1 MMGSCSQR
9 GPNCSAD
16 AKTSFRAN
24 RCSGRNTKTGSTTN
38 PTGGT
43 TTVSSSGQASGQV
56 IVTVIAAPTLLITP
70 PATPPSAG
78 LPAQFTFTV
87 TPAAA
92 TSGSAVRSLTVTWG
106 DGSPDQPLGAVSGA
120 QIVSHVYTRAGT
132 YVVSATVT
140 DASGNSNTAQTA
152 VVVIPVPRPTII
164 ITYSP
169 VPAHQNTATT
179 FSIQITFAA
188 GIGAVDTSITFG
200 DGQSADLGGATTA
213 SEPHV
218 YATTGAFTVTVTVTD
233 TSGQTT
239 LGTTSVSVGL

>member
-1 MMGSCSQR
+1 
-9 GPNCSAD
+9 
-16 AKTSFRAN
+16 
-24 RCSGRNTKTGSTTN
+24 
-38 PTGGT
+38 
-43 TTVSSSGQASGQV
+43 
-56 IVTVIAAPTLLITP
+56 
-70 PATPPSAG
+70 

-106 DGSPDQPLGAVSGA
+106 DGSLDQPLGAVSGA
-120 QIVSHVYTRAGT
+120 QIVSHVYTVART
-132 YVVSATVT
+132 YAVTATVT
-140 DASGNSNTAQTA
+140 DAAGNSNMAQTA

-169 VPAHQNTATT
+169 VPAHVNTQTT

-188 GIGAVDTSITFG
+188 GIGAVDTAINFG
-200 DGQSADLGGATTA
+200 DGTSADLGGATTA
-213 SEPHV
+213 SEPKV
-218 YATTGAFTVTVTVTD
+218 YTAQGTYTVTVTVTD